1 MGEGKQKQEHINH
14 DENPKKILEKYFVHI
29 GDVHGRSTHQEKRF
43 PSPMGKTEDGETQQH
58 WDQQQTGN
66 VFKIDEPHQIR
77 GIRLRPNLRSWAV
90 AGEPVKEDDEQKKNQ
105 GRRDIARQLEIAR
118 PAKPIWGKL

>member
-1 MGEGKQKQEHINH
+1 MTKPEFRITFGKTVGVGEGKQKQEHINH

-29 GDVHGRSTHQEKRF
+29 SDVHGRSTHQEKRF

-77 GIRLRPNLRSWAV
+77 GIRTPAESQVLGGCGR
-90 AGEPVKEDDEQKKNQ
+90 AGKR
-105 GRRDIARQLEIAR
+105 G
-118 PAKPIWGKL
+118 